1 VQETCVSIV
10 ITNGLVTRMTR
21 VIDNECRGY
30 SYYEVS
36 RWKINIE
43 RDERAA
49 DSS

>member
-1 VQETCVSIV
+1 MRETCVSIV

-21 VIDNECRGY
+21 VIDIECRGY

-43 RDERAA
+43 RD
-49 DSS
+49 